1 MLEIFASI
9 ICAILALGVGRSV
22 ILWAI
27 AGYFLGFWALIP
39 MLLLPIRYEKRK
51 DMVKH
56 QEEVTKFKKEIKHL

>member
-51 DMVKH
+51 DMVKQ
-56 QEEVTKFKKEIKHL
+56 QEQIEKFKKELKRL

>member
-56 QEEVTKFKKEIKHL
+56 QEEVTKFKKELKRL

>member
-56 QEEVTKFKKEIKHL
+56 QEEVTKFKKELKHL